1 MSDSVGDVLVVDV
14 EAWDEASG
22 EGGVLCDGGGW
33 VGVAQEVGVNPGVF
47 PLGGW
52 SFFLVREPSLVP
64 AVDAV
69 LLVLAGLASCLRWRS
84 LRLCVGYG

>member
-22 EGGVLCDGGGW
+22 EGGVLCGGGGW
-33 VGVAQEVGVNPGVF
+33 VGVAQESAQEVGVNPGVF

-52 SFFLVREPSLVP
+52 SFFLVREPSFVP

-69 LLVLAGLASCLRWRS
+69 LFVLG
-84 LRLCVGYG
+84 